1 MQTVVVKTFFTPWA
15 KWQICVRRRQKV
27 KVDTRNLA
35 RVKSDKMPFVDVLT
49 ESGREGKVPVS
60 VLDVGSLPVM
70 CSRLPVD
77 QPNATQSHTSA
88 LQSQS
93 EFSERESIS
102 SSNGQLNL
110 LYEIIYCCPSL
121 L

>member
-1 MQTVVVKTFFTPWA
+1 MA
-15 KWQICVRRRQKV
+15 
-27 KVDTRNLA
+27 N
-35 RVKSDKMPFVDVLT
+35 MLT

-60 VLDVGSLPVM
+60 VLDIGSLPVM

-77 QPNATQSHTSA
+77 QPSPRNAIQSHTSA
-88 LQSQS
+88 QQSQS